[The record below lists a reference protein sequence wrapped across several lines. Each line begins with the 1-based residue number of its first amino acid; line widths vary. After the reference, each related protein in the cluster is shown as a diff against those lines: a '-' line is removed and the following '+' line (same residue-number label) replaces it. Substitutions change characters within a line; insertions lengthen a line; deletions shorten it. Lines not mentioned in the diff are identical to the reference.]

1 MKPNFEVA
9 PQDFGLL
16 YAECRDNNKLFED
29 PTFPANDSSF
39 YLNGRGS
46 RKFKWLRPSEIV
58 SDPKFFSD
66 GKSRFDVCQGE
77 IGNCWFLAAVAN
89 LTMSPRQFD
98 RVVPPEQSFAEGS
111 YAGIFHFRFWQYGKW
126 IDVVIDDRLPTIQGK
141 LMLMHSKD
149 QNEFWSALL
158 EKAYAKLH
166 GSYESLKGGT
176 TSEAMED
183 FTGGLTEHFEI
194 QTEECPKDL
203 LTIMRKAHDRGS
215 FMGCSIANEGSQ
227 IETALPNGLI
237 QGHAYSITS
246 IKLVQIDHFKVQG
259 KMPLVRIRNPW
270 GNEAEWKGAWSDQSR
285 EWTIVS
291 DEEKRSLGLTFDA
304 DGEFWMSF
312 EDFRKNF
319 TNLEI
324 TNLTPDAIGDGKF
337 IFVVV

>member
-1 MKPNFEVA
+1 MKANFDVP
-9 PQDFGLL
+9 PQDFGKL
-16 YAECRDNNKLFED
+16 YAECRDADKLFED
-29 PTFPANDSSF
+29 PTFPASDVSF

-58 SDPKFFSD
+58 DAPKFFS
-66 GKSRFDVCQGE
+66 GGSSRFDVCQGE
-77 IGNCWFLAAVAN
+77 LGNCWFLAAVAN
-89 LTMSPRQFD
+89 LTMSPRLFE
-98 RVVPPEQSFAEGS
+98 RVVPHGQSFESGE

-126 IDVVIDDRLPTIQGK
+126 IDVVIDDRLPTYQGK
-141 LMLMHSKD
+141 LMLMHSPD

-194 QTEECPKDL
+194 QTEECPPNL
-203 LTIMRKAHDRGS
+203 ITIMLKASQRGA
-215 FMGCSIANEGSQ
+215 FMGCSIANEGSAV
-227 IETALPNGLI
+227 ETALPNGLI
-237 QGHAYSITS
+237 KGHAYSITS

-259 KMPLVRIRNPW
+259 KMPLIRVRNPW

-312 EDFRKNF
+312 ADFKKNF
-319 TNLEI
+319 TNVEI
-324 TNLTPDAIGDGKF
+324 TNLTPDAIEDGE
-337 IFVVV
+337 